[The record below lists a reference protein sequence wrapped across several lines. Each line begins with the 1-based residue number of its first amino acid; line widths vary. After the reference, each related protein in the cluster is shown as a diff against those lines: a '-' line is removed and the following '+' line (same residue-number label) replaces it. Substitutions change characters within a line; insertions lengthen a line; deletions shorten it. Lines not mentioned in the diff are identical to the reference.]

1 MKPLIGI
8 GSDVTRREGERDQAF
23 AFLTYIEPLRALGA
37 IVFLI
42 PPQPEQLADVVTKLD
57 GVLLAG
63 GDDCDPALYGEVPQ
77 QKLRLM
83 DRRRQ
88 ENDVELAR
96 LARERGV
103 PMLGIC
109 LGLQVMNVAA
119 GGTLIQD
126 IGSEVPEALEHASE
140 PPNRRRHQVEVFAE
154 TQLGGVI
161 GAGVKEVNS
170 SHHQAIRNVG
180 SGLAVTAE
188 APDGI
193 IEAIE
198 DRQHPFY
205 LGVQWHPE
213 DMNGDP
219 TASALMEA
227 FVAAAKDHRQRR
239 G

>member
-8 GSDVTRREGERDQAF
+8 GSDVMVREGERDQAY
-23 AFLTYIEPLRALGA
+23 AFLTYVEPLRALGA
-37 IVFLI
+37 IALLI
-42 PPQPEQLADVVTKLD
+42 PPQPEQLDDLVERLD
-57 GVLLAG
+57 GILLAG
-63 GDDCDPALYGEVPQ
+63 GDDCDPALYGEVPHQ
-77 QKLRLM
+77 ELRLM

-88 ENDVELAR
+88 ENDLELAR
-96 LARERGV
+96 LARERAV

-126 IGSEVPEALEHASE
+126 IGSEIPAALPHASE
-140 PPNRRRHQVEVFAE
+140 PPNRRRHQVAIFEE
-154 TQLGGVI
+154 TQLGGLI

-180 SGLAVTAE
+180 TGLAVTAE

-219 TASALMEA
+219 TATALLAA
-227 FVAAAKDHRQRR
+227 FVAAARDHRQRR